1 MTDFSDKYKKA
12 LEYQE
17 LSPDFKERTAKL
29 MAELRDADAP
39 VLKTADE
46 NDSTVS
52 PVIVSDSSG
61 AKTDRSKFIKII
73 STAAAAAAC
82 LTVAFALNRA
92 GVLDKDSETSL
103 AAADSISTE
112 VTDLIEAE
120 EQAEEAPSEA
130 EYDIAAYDITADEA
144 VDVIPEETTAATEAE
159 ITAETAETAPISAY
173 SAPITTNETT
183 VYSEETVTAAKKD
196 SAPPDEYTAAGNSNE
211 TAAAVSEE
219 EEITLETVLILEPFS
234 EDMGEEI
241 PADANETIDGEIS
254 DEAPATDDT
263 SIPSA
268 ARSSAFSP
276 KTAVSEFPAQNATA
290 VITPSFED
298 IDPENGNVVTY
309 EPRQIRSVSKLITL
323 NKELYNFTDSE
334 ASYSSEAPADSRYI
348 IDYTDK
354 QGNALRIY
362 MGSRYICFAKDGYYY
377 TFDLTE
383 EEYNDLD
390 STLFGLIS

>member
-1 MTDFSDKYKKA
+1 MTDFSDKYRKA

-29 MAELRDADAP
+29 MTELRDADAP
-39 VLKTADE
+39 VPKTADE
-46 NDSTVS
+46 NDSPIS
-52 PVIVSDSSG
+52 PVIISEGSNAKSDR
-61 AKTDRSKFIKII
+61 TKFIKII

-92 GVLDKDSETSL
+92 GVLDKDSEISL
-103 AAADSISTE
+103 AAADDISTE

-120 EQAEEAPSEA
+120 EAEENTPDA
-130 EYDIAAYDITADEA
+130 EYDIAVYDILPDEA
-144 VDVIPEETTAATEAE
+144 IDEMPEETQPTTEAE
-159 ITAETAETAPISAY
+159 PPAETEAAVTAPLSEY
-173 SAPITTNETT
+173 SAPVTTALTSASAEADVTEALKNEAP
-183 VYSEETVTAAKKD
+183 AA
-196 SAPPDEYTAAGNSNE
+196 AESNDNKA
-211 TAAAVSEE
+211 AAAVEE
-219 EEITLETVLILEPFS
+219 DYPLETVLILEPFS
-234 EDMGEEI
+234 EDSGEEI
-241 PADANETIDGEIS
+241 SVEADGNIYD
-254 DEAPATDDT
+254 DTDDEEAVT
-263 SIPSA
+263 DDNDVPSA
-268 ARSSAFSP
+268 ARSASFSP
-276 KTAVSEFPAQNATA
+276 KAAVSEFPAQNASA

-298 IDPENGNVVTY
+298 IDPESGNVVTY
-309 EPRQIRSVSKLITL
+309 EPRQIRSVSKLLEL
-323 NKELYNFTDSE
+323 NKDLYDFSDSE

-383 EEYNDLD
+383 EEYTKLD

>member
-1 MTDFSDKYKKA
+1 MTDFSAKYKKA

-29 MAELRDADAP
+29 MTELRDADAP
-39 VLKTADE
+39 VPKTADE
-46 NDSTVS
+46 NDNTVS
-52 PVIVSDSSG
+52 PVIVSENGG

-82 LTVAFALNRA
+82 LTVAFALNRT
-92 GVLDKDSETSL
+92 GVIDKDSETSL

-112 VTDLIEAE
+112 VTDLIEGE
-120 EQAEEAPSEA
+120 EQEEETPTEA
-130 EYDIAAYDITADEA
+130 EYDIATYDIATDEA
-144 VDVIPEETTAATEAE
+144 VDIIPEETTAATETEIPAE
-159 ITAETAETAPISAY
+159 AAETSPVSAY
-173 SAPITTNETT
+173 TTPMTTEATT
-183 VYSEETVTAAKKD
+183 VYSEEAVTEAKKD
-196 SAPPDEYTAAGNSNE
+196 SVSPDVYSAAGNTNE
-211 TAAAVSEE
+211 TAAAVAEE
-219 EEITLETVLILEPFS
+219 ENFALETVLILEPFS
-234 EDMGEEI
+234 EDMGEDI
-241 PADANETIDGEIS
+241 PAEANEIIDEEAD
-254 DEAPATDDT
+254 DEAAVNDDAD
-263 SIPSA
+263 IPSA

-276 KTAVSEFPAQNATA
+276 KTAVSEFPAQNTTA

-309 EPRQIRSVSKLITL
+309 EPRQVRSVSKLIAL
-323 NKELYNFTDSE
+323 NKELFDFYDSE

-377 TFDLTE
+377 TFELTE

>member
-1 MTDFSDKYKKA
+1 MTDFSAKYKKA

-29 MAELRDADAP
+29 MTELRDADAP
-39 VLKTADE
+39 VPKTADE
-46 NDSTVS
+46 SDNTAS
-52 PVIVSDSSG
+52 PVIVSKNGG

-92 GVLDKDSETSL
+92 GFLDKDSETSL

-120 EQAEEAPSEA
+120 EQEEYAPTEA
-130 EYDIAAYDITADEA
+130 EYDTAMYDIAAEEA
-144 VDVIPEETTAATEAE
+144 VDVIPEETTAATETEIPAE
-159 ITAETAETAPISAY
+159 AAETSPVSAY
-173 SAPITTNETT
+173 TTPMTTEATT
-183 VYSEETVTAAKKD
+183 VYSEEAVTEAKKD
-196 SAPPDEYTAAGNSNE
+196 SVSPDVYSAAGNTNE
-211 TAAAVSEE
+211 TAAAVAEE
-219 EEITLETVLILEPFS
+219 ENFALETVLILEPFS
-234 EDMGEEI
+234 EDMGEDI
-241 PADANETIDGEIS
+241 PAEANEIIDEEAD
-254 DEAPATDDT
+254 DEAAVNDDT
-263 SIPSA
+263 DIPSA
-268 ARSSAFSP
+268 ARSSSFSP
-276 KTAVSEFPAQNATA
+276 KTVVSKFPAQNTTA

-309 EPRQIRSVSKLITL
+309 EPRQIRSVSKLIAL
-323 NKELYNFTDSE
+323 NKELFDFYDSE

-377 TFDLTE
+377 TFELTE

>member
-1 MTDFSDKYKKA
+1 MTDFSAKYKKA

-39 VLKTADE
+39 VPKTADE
-46 NDSTVS
+46 NDNTVS
-52 PVIVSDSSG
+52 PVIVSENGG

-82 LTVAFALNRA
+82 LTVAFALNRT
-92 GVLDKDSETSL
+92 GVLDKDSEKSL

-120 EQAEEAPSEA
+120 EQEEDAPTEA
-130 EYDIAAYDITADEA
+130 EYDIAAYDIATDEA
-144 VDVIPEETTAATEAE
+144 VDIIPDETTTAAESEIPAEAAETSPVSAYTTPMTTEA
-159 ITAETAETAPISAY
+159 
-173 SAPITTNETT
+173 TT
-183 VYSEETVTAAKKD
+183 VYSEEAVTEAKKD
-196 SAPPDEYTAAGNSNE
+196 SVSPDVYSAAGNVKG
-211 TAAAVSEE
+211 TAPAVSEE
-219 EEITLETVLILEPFS
+219 EDFPLETVLILEPFS

-241 PADANETIDGEIS
+241 PAEANEIIDEEAD
-254 DEAPATDDT
+254 DEAAVNDDT
-263 SIPSA
+263 DIPSA

-276 KTAVSEFPAQNATA
+276 KTAVSEFPAQNTTA

-309 EPRQIRSVSKLITL
+309 EPRQIRSVSKLIAL
-323 NKELYNFTDSE
+323 NKELYDFSDSE

-377 TFDLTE
+377 TFELTE

>member
-1 MTDFSDKYKKA
+1 MTDFSAKYKKA

-29 MAELRDADAP
+29 MAELRDTDAP
-39 VLKTADE
+39 VPKTADE
-46 NDSTVS
+46 SDNTAS
-52 PVIVSDSSG
+52 PVIVSENGG

-92 GVLDKDSETSL
+92 GVLDRDNKTSL

-120 EQAEEAPSEA
+120 EQEEEVPTEA
-130 EYDIAAYDITADEA
+130 EYDIAAYDIATDEA
-144 VDVIPEETTAATEAE
+144 VDIIPDETTAAAEAE
-159 ITAETAETAPISAY
+159 IPAEAAETSPVSAY
-173 SAPITTNETT
+173 TTPMTTEATT
-183 VYSEETVTAAKKD
+183 VYSEESVTEAKKD
-196 SAPPDEYTAAGNSNE
+196 SAPPDVYSAAGNTNE
-211 TAAAVSEE
+211 TAAAVAEE
-219 EEITLETVLILEPFS
+219 ENFALETVLILEPFS

-241 PADANETIDGEIS
+241 PAEANEIIDEEAD
-254 DEAPATDDT
+254 DEAPVNDDT
-263 SIPSA
+263 GIPNA

-276 KTAVSEFPAQNATA
+276 KTAVSEFPAQNTTA

-298 IDPENGNVVTY
+298 IDLENGNVVTY
-309 EPRQIRSVSKLITL
+309 EPRQVRSVSKLIAL
-323 NKELYNFTDSE
+323 NKELFDFYDSE

-362 MGSRYICFAKDGYYY
+362 MGSRYICFAKDGCYY
-377 TFDLTE
+377 TFELTE

>member
-1 MTDFSDKYKKA
+1 MTDFSAKYKKA

-29 MAELRDADAP
+29 MTELRDADAP
-39 VLKTADE
+39 VPKTADE
-46 NDSTVS
+46 NDNTVS
-52 PVIVSDSSG
+52 PVIVSENGG

-82 LTVAFALNRA
+82 LTVAFALNRT
-92 GVLDKDSETSL
+92 GVLDKDSEKSL

-120 EQAEEAPSEA
+120 EQEEEVPTEA
-130 EYDIAAYDITADEA
+130 EYDIAAYDIATDEA
-144 VDVIPEETTAATEAE
+144 VDIIPDETTTAAESEIPAEAAETSPVSAYTTPMTTEA
-159 ITAETAETAPISAY
+159 
-173 SAPITTNETT
+173 TT
-183 VYSEETVTAAKKD
+183 VYSEEAVTEAKKD
-196 SAPPDEYTAAGNSNE
+196 SFSPDVYSAAGNTNE
-211 TAAAVSEE
+211 TAAAVAEE
-219 EEITLETVLILEPFS
+219 ENFALETVLILEPFS
-234 EDMGEEI
+234 EDMGEDI
-241 PADANETIDGEIS
+241 PAEANEIIDEEAD
-254 DEAPATDDT
+254 DEAAVNDDT
-263 SIPSA
+263 GIPSA

-276 KTAVSEFPAQNATA
+276 KTVVSEFPAQNTTA

-309 EPRQIRSVSKLITL
+309 EPRQVRSVSKLIAL
-323 NKELYNFTDSE
+323 NKELFDFYDSE

-377 TFDLTE
+377 TFELTE

>member
-196 SAPPDEYTAAGNSNE
+196 SAPPDEYAAAGNANE

-219 EEITLETVLILEPFS
+219 EEMALETVLILEPFS

>member
-1 MTDFSDKYKKA
+1 MTDFSAKYKKA

-39 VLKTADE
+39 VPKTADE
-46 NDSTVS
+46 NNNTVS
-52 PVIVSDSSG
+52 PVIVSENGG

-92 GVLDKDSETSL
+92 GVFDKDSETSL

-120 EQAEEAPSEA
+120 EQEEEVPTEA
-130 EYDIAAYDITADEA
+130 EYDIAAYDIATDEA
-144 VDVIPEETTAATEAE
+144 VDIIPDETTAATEAE
-159 ITAETAETAPISAY
+159 IPAEAAETSPVSASTTPMTTET
-173 SAPITTNETT
+173 TT
-183 VYSEETVTAAKKD
+183 VYSEEAVTEAKKD
-196 SAPPDEYTAAGNSNE
+196 SFSPDVYSAAGNTNE
-211 TAAAVSEE
+211 TAAAVAEE
-219 EEITLETVLILEPFS
+219 ENFALETVLILEPFS

-241 PADANETIDGEIS
+241 PAEANEIIDEEAD
-254 DEAPATDDT
+254 DEAPVNDDT
-263 SIPSA
+263 GIPNA

-276 KTAVSEFPAQNATA
+276 KTAVSEFPAQNTTA

-309 EPRQIRSVSKLITL
+309 EPRQVRSVSKLITL
-323 NKELYNFTDSE
+323 NKELFDFSDSE
-334 ASYSSEAPADSRYI
+334 ASYSPEAPADSRYI

-377 TFDLTE
+377 TFELTE

>member
-39 VLKTADE
+39 VPKTADE
-46 NDSTVS
+46 NDNTVS
-52 PVIVSDSSG
+52 PVIVSENGG

-92 GVLDKDSETSL
+92 GVLDKDSGTSL

-112 VTDLIEAE
+112 VTDLIEGE
-120 EQAEEAPSEA
+120 EQEEETPTEA
-130 EYDIAAYDITADEA
+130 EYDIATYDIATDEA
-144 VDVIPEETTAATEAE
+144 VDVIPEETTAATESE
-159 ITAETAETAPISAY
+159 IPAETTPVSAY
-173 SAPITTNETT
+173 TTPMTTEATT
-183 VYSEETVTAAKKD
+183 VYSEEAVTEAKKD
-196 SAPPDEYTAAGNSNE
+196 SAPPDAYAAAGNVKG
-211 TAAAVSEE
+211 TAPAVSEE
-219 EEITLETVLILEPFS
+219 EDFPLETVLILEPFS

-241 PADANETIDGEIS
+241 SAEANEIIDEES
-254 DEAPATDDT
+254 DDEAPVNDDT
-263 SIPSA
+263 GIPNA

-276 KTAVSEFPAQNATA
+276 QTAVSEFPAQNTTA

-309 EPRQIRSVSKLITL
+309 EPRQVRSVSKLIAL
-323 NKELYNFTDSE
+323 NKELFDFSDSE

-362 MGSRYICFAKDGYYY
+362 MGSRYICFAKDGYY
-377 TFDLTE
+377 TFELTE

>member
-130 EYDIAAYDITADEA
+130 EYDIAAYDITTDEA

-183 VYSEETVTAAKKD
+183 VYSEEAVTAKKD
-196 SAPPDEYTAAGNSNE
+196 SAPPDEYAAAGNANE

-219 EEITLETVLILEPFS
+219 EEMALETVLILEPFS

-323 NKELYNFTDSE
+323 NKELYDFTDSE

>member
-1 MTDFSDKYKKA
+1 MTDFSAKYKKA

-29 MAELRDADAP
+29 MTELRDADAP
-39 VLKTADE
+39 VPKTADE
-46 NDSTVS
+46 SDNTAS
-52 PVIVSDSSG
+52 PVIVSENGG

-92 GVLDKDSETSL
+92 GFLDKDSEKSL

-120 EQAEEAPSEA
+120 EQEEDAPTEA
-130 EYDIAAYDITADEA
+130 EYDIAAYDIATDEA
-144 VDVIPEETTAATEAE
+144 VDIIPDETTTATESEIPAE
-159 ITAETAETAPISAY
+159 AAETSPVSAY
-173 SAPITTNETT
+173 TTPMTTEATT
-183 VYSEETVTAAKKD
+183 VYSEEPVTEAKKD
-196 SAPPDEYTAAGNSNE
+196 SAPPDAYAAAGNVKG
-211 TAAAVSEE
+211 TVPAVSEE
-219 EEITLETVLILEPFS
+219 EDFPLETVLILEPFS

-241 PADANETIDGEIS
+241 PAEANEIIDEEAD
-254 DEAPATDDT
+254 DEAPVNDDT
-263 SIPSA
+263 GIPST
-268 ARSSAFSP
+268 ARSAAFSP
-276 KTAVSEFPAQNATA
+276 KTVVSEFPAQNTTA

-309 EPRQIRSVSKLITL
+309 EPRQIRSVSKLIAL
-323 NKELYNFTDSE
+323 NKELYDFSDSE

-377 TFDLTE
+377 TFELTE

>member
-29 MAELRDADAP
+29 MSELRDADAP
-39 VLKTADE
+39 VPKTADE
-46 NDSTVS
+46 NDNAVS
-52 PVIVSDSSG
+52 PVIVSESDG
-61 AKTDRSKFIKII
+61 AKTDRTKFIKII

-92 GVLDKDSETSL
+92 GFLDKDSETSL
-103 AAADSISTE
+103 AAADGISTE

-120 EQAEEAPSEA
+120 DEENISESEYSTALYENPAEEAF
-130 EYDIAAYDITADEA
+130 DE
-144 VDVIPEETTAATEAE
+144 IPEMVADDAEAETTAVEA
-159 ITAETAETAPISAY
+159 AETAALSESSAV
-173 SAPITTNETT
+173 TTTFAETT
-183 VYSEETVTAAKKD
+183 VSDADTIVTEAKAKKESNAPD
-196 SAPPDEYTAAGNSNE
+196 TFISANSSDTAVA
-211 TAAAVSEE
+211 EE
-219 EEITLETVLILEPFS
+219 EKLPLETVLILEPFS
-234 EDMGEEI
+234 EENSEE
-241 PADANETIDGEIS
+241 AYENES
-254 DEAPATDDT
+254 DEGTEYESPVTDDI
-263 SIPSA
+263 SVPNA
-268 ARSSAFSP
+268 ARASSFSP
-276 KTAVSEFPAQNATA
+276 KNAVEEFPAQNITA

-309 EPRQIRSVSKLITL
+309 EPRQVRSVSKLLTL
-323 NKELYNFTDSE
+323 SKELYDFSDNE

-354 QGNALRIY
+354 QGNALRIF
-362 MGSRYICFAKDGYYY
+362 MGSRYICFEQDGCYY

-383 EEYNDLD
+383 DEYRELD

>member
-1 MTDFSDKYKKA
+1 MTDFSAKYKKA

-29 MAELRDADAP
+29 MTELRDADAP
-39 VLKTADE
+39 VPKTADE
-46 NDSTVS
+46 NDNTVS
-52 PVIVSDSSG
+52 PVIVSENGG

-82 LTVAFALNRA
+82 LTVAFALNRT

-112 VTDLIEAE
+112 VTDLIEGE
-120 EQAEEAPSEA
+120 EQEEEVPTEA
-130 EYDIAAYDITADEA
+130 KYDIAAYDIATDEA
-144 VDVIPEETTAATEAE
+144 VDIIPDETTTAAESEIPAEAAETSPVSAYTTPMTTEA
-159 ITAETAETAPISAY
+159 
-173 SAPITTNETT
+173 TT
-183 VYSEETVTAAKKD
+183 VYSEEAVTEAKKD
-196 SAPPDEYTAAGNSNE
+196 SVSPDVYSAAGNVKG
-211 TAAAVSEE
+211 TAPAVSEE
-219 EEITLETVLILEPFS
+219 EDFPLETVLILEPFS

-241 PADANETIDGEIS
+241 PAEANEIIDEEAD
-254 DEAPATDDT
+254 DEAPVNDDT
-263 SIPSA
+263 GIPST

-276 KTAVSEFPAQNATA
+276 KTAVSEFPAQNTTA

-309 EPRQIRSVSKLITL
+309 EPRQIRSVSKLIAL
-323 NKELYNFTDSE
+323 NKELFDFYDSE

-377 TFDLTE
+377 TFELTE